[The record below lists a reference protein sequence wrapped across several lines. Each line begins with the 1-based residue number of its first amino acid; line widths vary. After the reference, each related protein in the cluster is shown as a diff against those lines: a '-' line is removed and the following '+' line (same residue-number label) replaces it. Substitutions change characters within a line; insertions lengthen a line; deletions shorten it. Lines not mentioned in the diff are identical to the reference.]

1 MRAET
6 WKDDRV
12 SGTCDRCG
20 APTDVG
26 HRHYLSATAFHAPI
40 WCVDCTLSEGGRA
53 SQASRSS
60 AERRYQLAS
69 WRESR

>member
-1 MRAET
+1 MRAKT
-6 WKDDRV
+6 WNDDRV

-26 HRHYLSATAFHAPI
+26 RRHYLSATAFHAPI
-40 WCVDCTLSEGGRA
+40 WCVDCTLSDGNA
-53 SQASRSS
+53 SACQASRSS

-69 WRESR
+69 